1 MLPGLTTNLN
11 NLLLLQ
17 QLHTTWK
24 AEVSIKFYTAT
35 TDDVKRLL
43 GTILPGSERF
53 IAPEVE
59 KKDFL
64 TATKDIPESFDGRVA
79 WPHCADIIG
88 HVRDQSSC
96 GSCWAFGST
105 EAFNDRF
112 CIKTGKPEEYA
123 SNLSNKWKRF
133 LFQLNIIRLKHR
145 VPKYTVYLSPSGDTK
160 TLFSPED
167 TVSCCNGFRCNFSMG
182 CNGGQPSGA
191 WKWFS
196 KSGQKK
202 KSFLF
207 SF

>member
-1 MLPGLTTNLN
+1 VNFHHSDSANQTEICCLGLTTYLH

-35 TDDVKRLL
+35 TEDVKKLL

-64 TATKDIPESFDGRVA
+64 TATEDIPESFDGRLA

-123 SNLSNKWKRF
+123 SVSAKNE
-133 LFQLNIIRLKHR
+133 
-145 VPKYTVYLSPSGDTK
+145 SGFC
-160 TLFSPED
+160 FS
-167 TVSCCNGFRCNFSMG
+167 
-182 CNGGQPSGA
+182 
-191 WKWFS
+191 
-196 KSGQKK
+196 
-202 KSFLF
+202 
-207 SF
+207 